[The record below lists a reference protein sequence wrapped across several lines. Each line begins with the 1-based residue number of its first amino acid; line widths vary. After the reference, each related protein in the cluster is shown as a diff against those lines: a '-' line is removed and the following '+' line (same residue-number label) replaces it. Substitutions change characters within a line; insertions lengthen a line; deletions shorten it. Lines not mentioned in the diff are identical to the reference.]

1 MAVADG
7 CLIRQPRVGRR
18 SEVLCA
24 GAGPGPW
31 CPMFSFFLPVLCLS
45 PELAQ
50 APYPVDISGAGW
62 GGAWM
67 CPTQLRGHSGGWL
80 GARLRSPRSGVVSDF
95 ILTHLNGP
103 MASGF
108 SDGPSL
114 LTEGHRSCPGYW
126 PNVLFL
132 RTLQAVVPEIERCA
146 ACPHVLRGPSCLAPR
161 CVRGGSL

>member
-62 GGAWM
+62 GGALDVPH
-67 CPTQLRGHSGGWL
+67 PTPWPQRRVAWSSAKVTQEWGCIGLHFDTFERPDGQWL
-80 GARLRSPRSGVVSDF
+80 
-95 ILTHLNGP
+95 
-103 MASGF
+103 
-108 SDGPSL
+108 
-114 LTEGHRSCPGYW
+114 
-126 PNVLFL
+126 
-132 RTLQAVVPEIERCA
+132 Q
-146 ACPHVLRGPSCLAPR
+146 
-161 CVRGGSL
+161 